1 MKKKIL
7 FIDRDGTVIKEP
19 PVDFQVDS
27 LEKLEFVPGAIGA
40 LSALARRTD
49 YRMVMVTNQDG
60 LGTAAFPV
68 DDFIPPHE
76 RMLSTL
82 RGEGVEFDEV
92 LIDDSFP
99 QDNSPRR
106 KPRTGMVEK
115 YMNETLDYENSY
127 VIGDRMTDM
136 QLAVNMGVKG
146 ILLGGEKPEGV
157 VPEGVLFCG
166 TWERALQVIK
176 NGARR
181 AEIHR
186 VTGETDVLVSLDLN
200 GPARGDI
207 STGIGFFDHMLDQIA
222 RHGGVSLRIKVKGDL
237 NVDEHHTVEDTG
249 IALGQAF
256 AQALGSKKGIER
268 YGFALPMDESSAQVL
283 LDFGG
288 RAHLEWSA
296 VFSREY
302 VGDFPTEMTRH
313 FFGSFCQG
321 AQANVH
327 VAASGENTH
336 HQIEGIFK
344 AFARAVKCAVRQT
357 GTDVPSSKGVL

>member
-60 LGTAAFPV
+60 LGTAAFPSE
-68 DDFIPPHE
+68 DFIPPHE

-99 QDNSPRR
+99 QDDSPRR

-115 YMNETLDYENSY
+115 YMNDTLDYENSY

-157 VPEGVLFCG
+157 VPL
-166 TWERALQVIK
+166 
-176 NGARR
+176 
-181 AEIHR
+181 
-186 VTGETDVLVSLDLN
+186 S
-200 GPARGDI
+200 
-207 STGIGFFDHMLDQIA
+207 S
-222 RHGGVSLRIKVKGDL
+222 SRI
-237 NVDEHHTVEDTG
+237 
-249 IALGQAF
+249 
-256 AQALGSKKGIER
+256 
-268 YGFALPMDESSAQVL
+268 
-283 LDFGG
+283 
-288 RAHLEWSA
+288 
-296 VFSREY
+296 
-302 VGDFPTEMTRH
+302 
-313 FFGSFCQG
+313 
-321 AQANVH
+321 
-327 VAASGENTH
+327 
-336 HQIEGIFK
+336 
-344 AFARAVKCAVRQT
+344 
-357 GTDVPSSKGVL
+357 